1 MYRFLIRVHM
11 NVPGTTMRTFQ
22 DLPFIAESFGKAQ
35 QQVEAMYGAG
45 SCGGCIN
52 EERLDY

>member
-1 MYRFLIRVHM
+1 MMYRFVIRVHM

-45 SCGGCIN
+45 ACGGIIS
-52 EERLDY
+52 EEIV

>member
-11 NVPGTTMRTFQ
+11 NVPGMPGRTFQ

-35 QQVEAMYGAG
+35 QQVEAIYGAG
-45 SCGGCIN
+45 SCGGVIQ
-52 EERLDY
+52 EDRID